1 MVFLIIFKSVLVLDV
16 VLIEMG
22 YHRPKYMYIV
32 SMGVLFQFFMIFY
45 KSPFHQLNLPFF
57 IISKNMNWK
66 ETQGGGALQW
76 I

>member
-32 SMGVLFQFFMIFY
+32 SMGVLFHFFY
-45 KSPFHQLNLPFF
+45 DNL
-57 IISKNMNWK
+57 
-66 ETQGGGALQW
+66 
-76 I
+76 